1 MQATLL
7 EILLDKYK
15 KGTLTGAE
23 EQELSR
29 MIGSSEFQQELE
41 MLIDKGFA
49 DPGLRE
55 AGDPETRELIYQE
68 VLMRGDGLGISVG
81 HGEDGRA
88 SGETGSGRVV
98 RSHADGDTAVVRSGV
113 FRRRWWLGAAAVL
126 FIVLGAGAGFLIFKK
141 GRQPVAA
148 LPTQEQRYRN
158 DVAPGGNKAILTLG
172 NGSTIMLDSA
182 QNGLLS
188 RQGNSKVMKLANGEL
203 AYTSVA
209 SENAEVLY
217 NTVSTPRGGQYKLR
231 LPDGSLIWLN
241 AASSIRYPTS
251 FTGNERRVEV
261 SGEAYFEVAGNAA
274 RPFKV
279 KILSSSGDG
288 GEVDVLGTHFNIN
301 AYNDEA
307 MIRTTLL
314 NGSVRVTVG
323 KATTLLKPGEQ
334 AQVIPSEPIKLIK
347 GTDPDEVVAWMNG
360 VFKFKQANIAQLM
373 RAIAR
378 WYDVDVNYEG
388 KISNH
393 FTITIPRDI
402 TVANVFKILEQTGEV
417 HFKIDGKKVSVLP

>member
-1 MQATLL
+1 MQVTLL
-7 EILLDKYK
+7 EILLDKNK

-23 EQELSR
+23 VQQLSR
-29 MIGSSEFQQELE
+29 MIGSPEYQQELE

-49 DPGLRE
+49 DPGLKE
-55 AGDPETRELIYQE
+55 LGDPETRELIYQE
-68 VLMRGDGLGISVG
+68 VLLRKDGLAGREEMAPDQV
-81 HGEDGRA
+81 DGA
-88 SGETGSGRVV
+88 WGQAGRPL
-98 RSHADGDTAVVRSGV
+98 ADGGTAVIRPGV

-126 FIVLGAGAGFLIFKK
+126 FILLGAGVIFLIFKK
-141 GRQPVAA
+141 KGGQHIAA
-148 LPTQEQRYRN
+148 LPSQEQRYRN

-172 NGSTIMLDSA
+172 NGSTIVLDSA
-182 QNGLLS
+182 QNGLLT

-209 SENAEVLY
+209 SGNVEVLY

-251 FTGNERRVEV
+251 FTGNERRVEI
-261 SGEAYFEVAGNAA
+261 SGEAYFEIAGNAA

-279 KILSSSGDG
+279 KIISASGDG

-301 AYNDEA
+301 AYNDETV
-307 MIRTTLL
+307 IKTTLL

-323 KATTLLKPGEQ
+323 KATSLLKPGEQ
-334 AQVIPSEPIKLIK
+334 AQVGPSNGLKLIK
-347 GTDPDEVVAWMNG
+347 EADPDEAVAWMNG
-360 VFKFKQANIAQLM
+360 VFKFRQATIAPLM

-378 WYDVDVNYEG
+378 WYDVEVNYEG
-388 KISNH
+388 NIASH

-402 TVANVFKILEQTGEV
+402 TVTNVFKILEQTGEV
-417 HFKIDGKKVSVLP
+417 HFKIDGRRVTVMQ